1 MLELHPFAKAL
12 ALVAFLTQVH
22 LGGIEVQP
30 EELSSSALPR
40 LLLAFSMVTTWAVG

>member
-1 MLELHPFAKAL
+1 MGMLELHPLAKAL
-12 ALVAFLTQVH
+12 ALVAFLTQ
-22 LGGIEVQP
+22 VQP